1 VPFCGPRLS
10 KAFVQAQTPHIRHKH
25 LARNAFAICTTP
37 WHLRNA
43 SNSGDF
49 QQMDALSKLLSTRDW
64 LMADGATGTNLFN
77 MGLSSGEPPEFWNV
91 DLPDNIRKLYRG
103 AVEAGSD
110 IFLTNTF
117 GGNASRL
124 KLHQAQDRVR
134 ELNRVGAAL
143 GREIADA
150 SGRTVIVAGSVGP
163 TGEIFEPM
171 GTLTHALAVEMFH
184 EQAEGLKEGGADVL
198 WIETI
203 SASEEYR
210 AAAEAAALAGMPW
223 CGTMSFDTAGRTM
236 MGITSSGM
244 AEMVEKLPNPP
255 IAFGANCGVGASDLM
270 RTVLGFASTGTPRP
284 LIAKG
289 NAGIPKYHDG
299 HIHYDGTPELM
310 AEYAVLARDAGVQI
324 IGGCCGTMPE
334 HLRAMRAALESRPK
348 GPRPTLDQITEQ
360 LGGFSSA
367 SDGTGDDANAPKRER
382 RGRRG

>member
-1 VPFCGPRLS
+1 M
-10 KAFVQAQTPHIRHKH
+10 A
-25 LARNAFAICTTP
+25 
-37 WHLRNA
+37 
-43 SNSGDF
+43 
-49 QQMDALSKLLSTRDW
+49 DALTELLSTRDW

-77 MGLSSGEPPEFWNV
+77 MGLSSGEPPELWNV
-91 DLPDNIRKLYRG
+91 DQPDNIRTLYRN

-117 GGNASRL
+117 GGNAARL
-124 KLHQAQDRVR
+124 KLHNAQGRVR
-134 ELNRVGAAL
+134 ELNRVGVAL

-150 SGRTVIVAGSVGP
+150 SGRKVVVAGSVGP

-171 GTLTHALAVEMFH
+171 GTLTHKDATEIFH
-184 EQAEGLKEGGADVL
+184 EQMEGMKEGGVDVL

-203 SASEEYR
+203 SAPEEYR
-210 AAAEAAALAGMPW
+210 AAAEAAKLAGLPW

-236 MGITSSGM
+236 MGVTS
-244 AEMVEKLPNPP
+244 AALADLVEKLPNPP

-270 RTVLGFASTGTPRP
+270 RTVLGFASTGTERP
-284 LIAKG
+284 IIAKG

-310 AEYAVLARDAGVQI
+310 AEYAVLARDAGVRI

-348 GPRPTLDQITEQ
+348 GPRPTLEDISTH

-367 SDGTGDDANAPKRER
+367 SDGTGDDAGAPRRER

>member
-1 VPFCGPRLS
+1 M
-10 KAFVQAQTPHIRHKH
+10 A
-25 LARNAFAICTTP
+25 
-37 WHLRNA
+37 
-43 SNSGDF
+43 
-49 QQMDALSKLLSTRDW
+49 DALTELLSTRDW

-77 MGLSSGEPPEFWNV
+77 MGLSSGEPPELWNV
-91 DLPDNIRKLYRG
+91 DQPDNIRTLYRN

-117 GGNASRL
+117 GGNAARL
-124 KLHQAQDRVR
+124 KLHNAQGRVR
-134 ELNRVGAAL
+134 ELNRVGVAL

-150 SGRTVIVAGSVGP
+150 SGRKVVVAGSVGP

-171 GTLTHALAVEMFH
+171 GTLTHKDAVEIFH
-184 EQAEGLKEGGADVL
+184 EQMEGMKEGGVDVL

-203 SASEEYR
+203 SAPEEYR
-210 AAAEAAALAGMPW
+210 AAAEAAKLAGLPW

-236 MGITSSGM
+236 MGVTSAAL
-244 AEMVEKLPNPP
+244 AELVEKLPNPP

-270 RTVLGFASTGTPRP
+270 RTVLGFASTGTERP
-284 LIAKG
+284 IIAKG

-310 AEYAVLARDAGVQI
+310 AEYAVLARDAGVRI

-348 GPRPTLDQITEQ
+348 GPRPTLEDISTH

-367 SDGTGDDANAPKRER
+367 SDGTGDDAGAPRRER